1 MVRAREEKERQGV
14 GSGGGRRDGGGG
26 GDGGLRVVSDSVSV
40 SRLPRSS
47 RSNLTKAKGST
58 FDLSSF
64 HGTGGGDKHAG
75 VQGEKQE
82 DGEITRR
89 KLQTKPHV
97 LTVVQHYPSPNLT
110 KEGLA
115 RSLAFLVRRRR
126 ESGDGDIE
134 PVEF

>member
-1 MVRAREEKERQGV
+1 M

-64 HGTGGGDKHAG
+64 HGTGGGDEHAG

-97 LTVVQHYPSPNLT
+97 LQHYPSPNLT

>member
-1 MVRAREEKERQGV
+1 M

-64 HGTGGGDKHAG
+64 HGTGGGDEHAG

-97 LTVVQHYPSPNLT
+97 QVQHYPSPNLT